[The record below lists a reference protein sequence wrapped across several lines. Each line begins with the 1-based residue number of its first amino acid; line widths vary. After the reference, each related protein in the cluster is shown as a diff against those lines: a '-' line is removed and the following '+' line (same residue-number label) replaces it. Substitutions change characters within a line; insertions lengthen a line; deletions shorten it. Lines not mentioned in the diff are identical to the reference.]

1 MMHKELQYIQHSQGH
16 LCGQVCLN
24 ICRTQAVS
32 ILNSSIFKK
41 IQDELTQIQVNRLIT
56 QAVQMLKWALP
67 VSIICNS
74 FGLVRAFLPLMMGM
88 VWERAWR

>member
-1 MMHKELQYIQHSQGH
+1 M
-16 LCGQVCLN
+16 
-24 ICRTQAVS
+24 
-32 ILNSSIFKK
+32 
-41 IQDELTQIQVNRLIT
+41 TQIHRLIS
-56 QAVQMLKWALP
+56 QVVQMLKQALP